1 MKTQYL
7 PCGVLR
13 LVAGLA
19 IGGAG
24 FSHLFT
30 HILSATEQLTRT
42 LDRISGARTQLFSL
56 IVIAS
61 SFNAH
66 GLWPA
71 LLSVLWPML
80 PAFAGSMLLWS
91 AAHAVQSNP
100 QPCARNGFSSAGTL
114 RHLLVRSR
122 A

>member
-1 MKTQYL
+1 MKTQSL

-13 LVAGLA
+13 SAAGLA

-24 FSHLFT
+24 FIHLFT
-30 HILSATEQLTRT
+30 HILGATEQLTRT
-42 LDRISGARTQLFSL
+42 LDRISGARTPLFSL

-66 GLWPA
+66 GLWHD
-71 LLSVLWPML
+71 LLSVLWPFL

-91 AAHAVQSNP
+91 AAHGAQNAT
-100 QPCARNGFSSAGTL
+100 ARKGFSSAGTL